1 LEQQATGAMDR
12 MLRWVVIGGV
22 NPLVELLGRMVFST
36 PTPAQMPRLV
46 GLWQSTRM
54 IAVSL
59 YVLFVL
65 AAGLIVMMYQTVQT
79 RYTLRE
85 LLPRLVVGFVLLN
98 LSLWIIGMATDLAN
112 ALSQALLGGG
122 VDPASAAEAMRQ
134 TLNAVMLP
142 GTSLW
147 VIFVV
152 AAMLV
157 LIVALVIGA
166 VVRVVLLANLLV
178 AAPLALACHA
188 LPQTERLAGWW
199 WRAFG
204 ALLAGQLGQALV
216 LAVALR
222 ALFTPGGMPT
232 LPTFNT
238 GQVASDPLAP
248 VLNLF
253 LLLGVV
259 GIMVNLPFWMLSAA
273 KLGQG
278 RSLLGNL
285 IRTYAAYKTLG
296 LVKAKIGT
304 RAAAPGATGRRGGG
318 PGPGPAGP
326 AGRRPG
332 GGPPGG
338 PLPGPGGPGPGTGPG
353 GPGPRPNQPR
363 NHRGS
368 GATRTRTRQ
377 RVRTSTRTSARRG
390 PGTERNTDRRTQAT
404 MPTAAPVR
412 GTGTRNRAQS
422 PTGAARG
429 TSSGAPSAAADLR
442 AGMRPV
448 RAQRRAAA
456 PGADGRSA
464 AAERTSVPRA
474 PVRDRPV
481 VRPGANRPGQVGG
494 LAVGTHPWRHV
505 PEPSSR
511 ARRFHPNSPAPSPVT
526 SRQVP
531 SRGRGGAAGT
541 PPAGPR
547 PRRREPRG

>member
-1 LEQQATGAMDR
+1 
-12 MLRWVVIGGV
+12 
-22 NPLVELLGRMVFST
+22 MVFST
-36 PTPAQMPRLV
+36 PTPAQMPRVV
-46 GLWQSTRM
+46 GLWQSTRV

-98 LSLWIIGMATDLAN
+98 LSLWVIGVATDLAN
-112 ALSQALLGGG
+112 AVSQALLGGG

-152 AAMLV
+152 VAMLV

-232 LPTFNT
+232 FNT
-238 GQVASDPLAP
+238 GQAAADPLAP

-259 GIMVNLPFWMLSAA
+259 GIMVKLPFWMLSAA

-304 RAAAPGATGRRGGG
+304 KVAAAGATGRRGRG

-338 PLPGPGGPGPGTGPG
+338 PFLGPGGPGPGPGPG
-353 GPGPRPNQPR
+353 APGPRPNQPR
-363 NHRGS
+363 TNRGS
-368 GATRTRTRQ
+368 GTTRPRTRH
-377 RVRTSTRTSARRG
+377 RVRTSTRTEPPRPTTTTPDGQRNQTQRPTRSSARRG
-390 PGTERNTDRRTQAT
+390 PGTGRNTDRRTQT
-404 MPTAAPVR
+404 TTPTAAPVR

-422 PTGAARG
+422 TTGSARG
-429 TSSGAPSAAADLR
+429 ASSVAADPR
-442 AGMRPV
+442 AGTRPV
-448 RAQRRAAA
+448 RAQPRRTTPPAAA
-456 PGADGRSA
+456 GRAA
-464 AAERTSVPRA
+464 AAERTAVSRA

-481 VRPGANRPGQVGG
+481 VRPGANRPGHLGG
-494 LAVGTHPWRHV
+494 VAVGTHPWRHV
-505 PEPSSR
+505 PEPSSHP
-511 ARRFHPNSPAPSPVT
+511 RRSHPNPPAPPPVT

-531 SRGRGGAAGT
+531 SRGRGSAPGT
-541 PPAGPR
+541 PLAEPR
-547 PRRREPRG
+547 PSRREPLG